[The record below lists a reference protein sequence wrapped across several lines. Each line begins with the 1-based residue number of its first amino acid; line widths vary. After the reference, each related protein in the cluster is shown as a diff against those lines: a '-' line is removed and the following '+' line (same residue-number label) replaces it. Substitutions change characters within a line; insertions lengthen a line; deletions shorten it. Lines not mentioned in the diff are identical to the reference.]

1 MIKCPKTLSDDD
13 RWIALSLLAFII
25 KSDTQMMTREIVYFR
40 EVISK
45 ALGIDSS
52 ELAYFDEIMN
62 REFNPSDFAKI
73 GRPSDRIV
81 AKHILKEA
89 MHLSLVDGDY
99 SSQEKAILIK
109 WAEKNQLDPTF
120 IDSLEAYVRL
130 VSRGNDIDDEAMQ
143 EAEKAAEI
151 LLNT

>member
-1 MIKCPKTLSDDD
+1 
-13 RWIALSLLAFII
+13 
-25 KSDTQMMTREIVYFR
+25 MMTREITYFR

-45 ALGIDSS
+45 TLGIDSS

-62 REFNPSDFAKI
+62 REFNPSNFDKI
-73 GRPSDRIV
+73 SIPTDKVI

-99 SSQEKAILIK
+99 SSEEKAILVK
-109 WAEKNQLDPTF
+109 WADKNQLDPTF
-120 IDSLEAYVRL
+120 IDSLESYVRL
-130 VSRGNDIDDEAMQ
+130 VSQGNDIDDEAMQ